1 MNKKRETLNLGKFL
15 TLTTLISH
23 KKGLLRLCCF
33 FLQTNLRNTSHR
45 FVVHQTGLPM
55 PALPLGKQVLE
66 QETFEMA
73 SALVGFLLH
82 AFIVCIYAYVGVWVC
97 VWVPA

>member
-1 MNKKRETLNLGKFL
+1 M
-15 TLTTLISH
+15 
-23 KKGLLRLCCF
+23 
-33 FLQTNLRNTSHR
+33 SHR
-45 FVVHQTGLPM
+45 LVVHQTGLLV

-66 QETFEMA
+66 QETFDLV

-82 AFIVCIYAYVGVWVC
+82 SFIVCICAYVGVWVC